1 MLGFSEDKLRKGTRD
16 AIELR
21 PEIEAAVSDVLSR
34 SPKSLYLVGAGGT
47 YAAMLPY
54 EVLMRS
60 RSTFPTTAAI
70 GKELML
76 IDDPNFGAGSVA
88 LFASV
93 SGTTEDVIEAIEYAK
108 ARGVLTI
115 GFTGIPD
122 SPFAAAL
129 DVPLVAAP
137 RGWPYDVQLLLFTL
151 RFLSERGEFDGYD
164 RFVADLDRL
173 PDALVAAAAQAE
185 PIAERFADSHRDT
198 DYYFLVGGGNLWG
211 LTYLYSMC
219 VLEEMQWLRS
229 TRVHAAEFFHGSLEL
244 IEKDTALLL
253 FAGEDATRPLIDRVI
268 RFSEQYS
275 DDVTVLDS
283 TDYALDGISAESRAL
298 LAPILLDV
306 VTDRF
311 SKHLERVRNHS
322 LDLRRYYRVVEY

>member
-1 MLGFSEDKLRKGTRD
+1 MLGFSEDKLRTGTQD
-16 AIELR
+16 AIALR
-21 PEIEAAVSDVLSR
+21 PAIEQTVSDVLAR
-34 SPKSLYLVGAGGT
+34 SPKNLYLVGAGGT

-60 RSTFPTTAAI
+60 RSTLPTTAAI

-76 IDDPNFGAGSVA
+76 LDDPNFGEGTVA

-108 ARGVLTI
+108 SRGVLTI
-115 GFTGIPD
+115 GFTGIAE
-122 SPFAAAL
+122 SPFAEAL

-137 RGWPYDVQLLLFTL
+137 KGWPYDVQLLLFTL
-151 RFLSERGEFDGYD
+151 GLLAGRGEFDGYD
-164 RFVADLDRL
+164 QFVSDLDKL
-173 PDALVAAAAQAE
+173 PDALVAAAVQAE
-185 PIAERFADSHRDT
+185 PTAEAFAEKHRDT

-219 VLEEMQWLRS
+219 VLEEMQWLRT

-244 IEKDTALLL
+244 IERDTALLL

-275 DDVTVLDS
+275 DDLTVLDS
-283 TDYALDGISAESRAL
+283 RDFAMEGVSAESRAL
-298 LAPILLDV
+298 LAPIVLDV

-311 SKHLERVRNHS
+311 SKHLERVREHS